1 MKNLKFM
8 AGWLTLFLLAYILV
22 RLGVKEFPEIPIR
35 WEVLTVIGVFT
46 SMIIIISVS
55 AIGPSAAKA
64 TAGSFWFVL
73 LSAGIYF
80 LPISQAFE
88 PDLLESWV
96 IRAGFIFPV
105 VMFGCN
111 LIRHLGLIKKKQEEP
126 VWTALGLQAAL
137 IIAIFVV
144 MEKIILPMV

>member
-1 MKNLKFM
+1 M
-8 AGWLTLFLLAYILV
+8 AGWLTLFLLAYILIRV
-22 RLGVKEFPEIPIR
+22 GVKLFPEIPIR

-55 AIGPSAAKA
+55 VIGPSAAKA

-80 LPISQAFE
+80 LPISQAFA
-88 PDLLESWV
+88 PDILETWI

-105 VMFGCN
+105 VMFVYN
-111 LIRHLGLIKKKQEEP
+111 LVRYLSLIKKKQEEP
-126 VWTALGLQAAL
+126 IWVPLLLQAGL
-137 IIAIFVV
+137 IIITFVV
-144 MEKIILPMV
+144 VEKIVLPMM

>member
-8 AGWLTLFLLAYILV
+8 AGWLTLFLLVYILIRV
-22 RLGVKEFPEIPIR
+22 GISKFPEIPIR
-35 WEVLTVIGVFT
+35 WETLTVIGVFA
-46 SMIIIISVS
+46 SMIIIIFASVMS
-55 AIGPSAAKA
+55 LEASKA
-64 TAGSFWFVL
+64 MTISFWFL
-73 LSAGIYF
+73 LLFAGAYF

-88 PDLLESWV
+88 PDLLEGWV

-111 LIRHLGLIKKKQEEP
+111 LVRHISLIKKKQEEP

-137 IIAIFVV
+137 IIATFVV
-144 MEKIILPMV
+144 TEKIIIPMI

>member
-35 WEVLTVIGVFT
+35 WEILTVIGVFA
-46 SMIIIISVS
+46 SMIIIIFASVM
-55 AIGPSAAKA
+55 GPSAAKA
-64 TAGSFWFVL
+64 TVTSFWFL
-73 LSAGIYF
+73 LLFAGIYF
-80 LPISQAFE
+80 LPISQAFV
-88 PDLLESWV
+88 PDILETWI

-105 VMFGCN
+105 VMFVYN
-111 LIRHLGLIKKKQEEP
+111 LVRHLSLIKKKQEEP

-144 MEKIILPMV
+144 MEKIILPMM